1 MYPIYCLGCIKIVN
15 LQGRLKSSRKLS
27 SELTF
32 DFQIESI
39 GKLVFVISVEYLIK
53 LFTITTQNYLITVK
67 SSVCKTLSHAHLE
80 LEGSVKGSAC
90 CITFFS
96 GSNNSEVFPDETE

>member
-39 GKLVFVISVEYLIK
+39 GKLVFVISVEYLIR
-53 LFTITTQNYLITVK
+53 LFTITTQLLDNCQVFWYAKHYHMLTW
-67 SSVCKTLSHAHLE
+67 SSKAQ
-80 LEGSVKGSAC
+80 
-90 CITFFS
+90 
-96 GSNNSEVFPDETE
+96 